1 MNILIVDD
9 DLTQLE
15 TLRRG
20 LRSKGYN
27 VLEASSGKD
36 ALNLLQDGKTDQ
48 IHLILTDYVMPEM
61 NGIELLKKIREK
73 SNSLPVIIMTAYV
86 KNDLLLNI
94 MRLNCNSIIEKPFTL
109 NKLNGEIK
117 KCLGIL

>member
-27 VLEASSGKD
+27 VFEASNGKE
-36 ALNLLQDGKTDQ
+36 ALNLFEDNKTDQ
-48 IHLILTDYVMPEM
+48 IHLVLADYIMPEM

-86 KNDLLLNI
+86 ENKLLVEV
-94 MRLNCNSIIEKPFTL
+94 MRLNCTNVIEKPFTL
-109 NKLNGEIK
+109 QQLICEIQN
-117 KCLGIL
+117 CFNIS

>member
-27 VLEASSGKD
+27 VLEASSGME
-36 ALNLLQDGKTDQ
+36 ALNVFEDTKKNE
-48 IHLILTDYVMPEM
+48 IHLILADYVMPEM
-61 NGIELLKKIREK
+61 NGVELLKKIREK
-73 SNSLPVIIMTAYV
+73 SNSLPVIIMTAFV
-86 KNDLLLNI
+86 KNNLLVEA
-94 MRLNCNSIIEKPFTL
+94 MRLNCHSVLEKPFTL
-109 NKLNGEIK
+109 RQLHNEIQ
-117 KCLGIL
+117 KCLTLC

>member
-27 VLEASSGKD
+27 VLEASTGKE
-36 ALNLLQDGKTDQ
+36 ALNLFQDTKTDQ
-48 IHLILTDYVMPEM
+48 IHLILADYVMPEM
-61 NGIELLKKIREK
+61 NGLELLKKIREK

-86 KNDLLLNI
+86 QNSLLLDV
-94 MRLNCNSIIEKPFTL
+94 MRLNCTSVIEKPFTL
-109 NKLNGEIK
+109 HKLH
-117 KCLGIL
+117 CLIQECSNSL

>member
-27 VLEASSGKD
+27 VLEASSGKE
-36 ALNLLQDGKTDQ
+36 ALNLFEDAKTNQ

-86 KNDLLLNI
+86 KNDLLLNLI
-94 MRLNCNSIIEKPFTL
+94 RLNCSSIIEKPFTL
-109 NKLNGEIK
+109 RKLNDAIQ
-117 KCLGIL
+117 KCLGIF

>member
-36 ALNLLQDGKTDQ
+36 ALNFLQDGKTDQ

-61 NGIELLKKIREK
+61 NGIDLLKKIREK

-109 NKLNGEIK
+109 NQLNGEIQ

>member
-20 LRSKGYN
+20 LRSKGYS
-27 VLEASSGKD
+27 VLEASSGKE
-36 ALNLLQDGKTDQ
+36 ALNLFENNKRDK
-48 IHLILTDYVMPEM
+48 IHLVLADYVMPEM

-73 SNSLPVIIMTAYV
+73 SNSIPVIIMTAYV
-86 KNDLLLNI
+86 KNNLLLDV
-94 MRLNCNSIIEKPFTL
+94 MPFNCNSVIEKPFTL
-109 NKLNGEIK
+109 QRLHCEIQ
-117 KCLGIL
+117 KCLNIS

>member
-27 VLEASSGKD
+27 VLEASSGIE
-36 ALNLLQDGKTDQ
+36 ALNVFENTKKNKID
-48 IHLILTDYVMPEM
+48 LILADYVMPEM
-61 NGIELLKKIREK
+61 NGIELLQKIREK
-73 SNSLPVIIMTAYV
+73 SNALPVIIMTAFV
-86 KNDLLLNI
+86 KNNLLVEV
-94 MRLNCNSIIEKPFTL
+94 MRFNCNSVLEKPFTL
-109 NKLNGEIK
+109 SKLHNEIQ
-117 KCLGIL
+117 KCINLE

>member
-20 LRSKGYN
+20 LRSKGYS
-27 VLEASSGKD
+27 VLEASSGKE
-36 ALNLLQDGKTDQ
+36 ALNLFEQNKTDK
-48 IHLILTDYVMPEM
+48 IHLVLADYVMPEM

-73 SNSLPVIIMTAYV
+73 SNSIPVIIMTAYV
-86 KNDLLLNI
+86 KNNLLLEV
-94 MRLNCNSIIEKPFTL
+94 MPFNCNSVIEKPFTL
-109 NKLNGEIK
+109 QRLHCEIE
-117 KCLGIL
+117 KCLNIS

>member
-27 VLEASSGKD
+27 VLEASSGEE
-36 ALNLLQDGKTDQ
+36 ALNLFEDAKTNQ

-61 NGIELLKKIREK
+61 NGIQLLKKIREK

-86 KNDLLLNI
+86 KNDLLLNL
-94 MRLNCNSIIEKPFTL
+94 MRLNCSSIIEKPFTL
-109 NKLNGEIK
+109 HKLNGEIQ
-117 KCLGIL
+117 KCLGRF

>member
-36 ALNLLQDGKTDQ
+36 ALNFLQDGKTDQ

-86 KNDLLLNI
+86 KNNLLLEI
-94 MRLNCNSIIEKPFTL
+94 MRLNCNSILEKPFTL
-109 NKLNGEIK
+109 NKLNGEIQ

>member
-36 ALNLLQDGKTDQ
+36 ALNFFQDGKTDQ

-109 NKLNGEIK
+109 NQLNGEIK

>member
-27 VLEASSGKD
+27 VLEASSGEE
-36 ALNLLQDGKTDQ
+36 ALNLFEKYAKSL
-48 IHLILTDYVMPEM
+48 IHYQ
-61 NGIELLKKIREK
+61 
-73 SNSLPVIIMTAYV
+73 
-86 KNDLLLNI
+86 
-94 MRLNCNSIIEKPFTL
+94 
-109 NKLNGEIK
+109 
-117 KCLGIL
+117 

>member
-36 ALNLLQDGKTDQ
+36 ALIFFQDGKTDQ

-86 KNDLLLNI
+86 KKDLLLNI

>member
-27 VLEASSGKD
+27 VLEASSGKE
-36 ALNLLQDGKTDQ
+36 ALNLFEDNKGDK
-48 IHLILTDYVMPEM
+48 INLILTDYVMPEM
-61 NGIELLKKIREK
+61 SGLELLKKIREK
-73 SNSLPVIIMTAYV
+73 SKTLPVIIMTAYV
-86 KNDLLLNI
+86 QNNLLLNV
-94 MRLNCNSIIEKPFTL
+94 MRFNCTSVLEKPFTL
-109 NKLNGEIK
+109 HKLNSEIK
-117 KCLGIL
+117 KCFHM

>member
-27 VLEASSGKD
+27 VLEASNGKE
-36 ALNLLQDGKTDQ
+36 ALNLFEDTKTDQ
-48 IHLILTDYVMPEM
+48 IHLILADYVMPEM
-61 NGIELLKKIREK
+61 NGLELLKKIREK

-86 KNDLLLNI
+86 ENNLLVNV
-94 MRLNCNSIIEKPFTL
+94 MRLNCTSVIEKPFTL
-109 NKLNGEIK
+109 HKLNCEIQ
-117 KCLGIL
+117 KCLNIS

>member
-20 LRSKGYN
+20 LRSKGYT
-27 VLEASSGKD
+27 VFEASSGKE
-36 ALNLLQDGKTDQ
+36 ALDVFEDTKKHQ
-48 IHLILTDYVMPEM
+48 IDLILADYVMPEM

-73 SNSLPVIIMTAYV
+73 SNSLPVIIMTAFV
-86 KNDLLLNI
+86 KNNLLVEV
-94 MRLNCNSIIEKPFTL
+94 MRFNCHSVLEKPFTL
-109 NKLNGEIK
+109 VQLHNEIK
-117 KCLGIL
+117 KCLNL

>member
-27 VLEASSGKD
+27 VLEASTGKE
-36 ALNLLQDGKTDQ
+36 ALNLFEDTKTDQ
-48 IHLILTDYVMPEM
+48 IHLILADYVMPEM
-61 NGIELLKKIREK
+61 NGLELLKKIREK

-86 KNDLLLNI
+86 QKKLLIDVMHLNGT
-94 MRLNCNSIIEKPFTL
+94 SVIEKPFTL
-109 NKLNGEIK
+109 HKLHCEIQ
-117 KCLGIL
+117 KCFNIS

>member
-27 VLEASSGKD
+27 VFEASNGME
-36 ALNLLQDGKTDQ
+36 ALNILNDTKKNKID
-48 IHLILTDYVMPEM
+48 LILADYVMPEM
-61 NGIELLKKIREK
+61 NGIELLEKIREK
-73 SNSLPVIIMTAYV
+73 SNLLPVIIMTAFV
-86 KNDLLLNI
+86 KNNLLVEV
-94 MRLNCNSIIEKPFTL
+94 MRFNCRTVIEKPFTL
-109 NKLNGEIK
+109 NHLHSEIQ
-117 KCLGIL
+117 KCLIAQ